1 MANLSTKYMGLNLK
15 NPIIVGSSGLT
26 NNLANL
32 IEMEKN
38 GAAAVVIKSIF
49 EEQISLETEKLM
61 KDKDNEKI
69 KDFSASFGNYQN
81 ASDSEY
87 YEAYSYILNHAKDQ
101 TLNDYLKF
109 IADAKKAVNIPII
122 SSINCVSAYN
132 WHYFAR
138 KIEEAGA
145 DALEINLY
153 ILPSNLAR
161 SAEENEQ
168 VYYDVVEAIKKV
180 VSIPVSLKL
189 GFYFS
194 SLGQSIIKLSKTGV
208 DGLVLFNRPYTP
220 DIDIDKFEFNAGNIT
235 SHNYDYAQSM
245 RWIGILSGR
254 LDCDIAAATGIHD
267 ETSVIKQLLAGANVV
282 QITST
287 LYENGYEQIK
297 KIVDGLENWMKS
309 KNFNS
314 IDEFRGKM
322 SQKNIENP
330 AAYERVQFMKLY
342 SKIE

>member
-1 MANLSTKYMGLNLK
+1 MGLNLN
-15 NPIIVGSSGLT
+15 NPVIVGSSGLT
-26 NNLANL
+26 NNIANL
-32 IEMEKN
+32 REMEKN

-49 EEQISLETEKLM
+49 EEQISLEAEKLM
-61 KDKDNEKI
+61 KNKDNEKI
-69 KDFSASFGNYQN
+69 KEFSAVFANYEN

-87 YEAYSYILNHAKDQ
+87 YEALNYFSSHAKDL

-109 IADAKKAVNIPII
+109 ISDAKSSVSIPVI

-145 DALEINLY
+145 DALEINMY

-161 SAEENEQ
+161 SAEENEK
-168 VYYDVVEAIKKV
+168 VYSDVVEAVKKV

-194 SLGQSIIKLSKTGV
+194 SLVNSIVNISKTGV

-235 SHNYDYAQSM
+235 SHEYDYAQSL
-245 RWIGILSGR
+245 RWVGILSGK
-254 LDCDIAAATGIHD
+254 LHCDIAAATGIHD
-267 ETSVIKQLLAGANVV
+267 ETAVIKQLLAGATSV

-287 LYENGYEQIK
+287 LYNNGYGQIK
-297 KIVDGLENWMKS
+297 KILEGINSWMKD
-309 KNFNS
+309 KNFNT
-314 IDEFRGKM
+314 IDDFRGKM
-322 SQKNIENP
+322 SQNNIDNP